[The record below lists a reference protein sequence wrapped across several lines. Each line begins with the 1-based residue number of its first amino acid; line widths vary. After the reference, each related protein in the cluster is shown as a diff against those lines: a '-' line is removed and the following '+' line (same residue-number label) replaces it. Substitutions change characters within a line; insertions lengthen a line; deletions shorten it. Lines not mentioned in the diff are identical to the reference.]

1 MSSALVSSV
10 SSEEL
15 AGFCSE
21 FAVMLAS
28 DVKLMPAIVT
38 LRQQTENVYFREVL
52 LEVQEDLEN
61 GFTLAAAFARH
72 PDVFSP
78 FLIQLVRQGELEGA
92 LPEVFRKVAE
102 HYAGGEMGA
111 EGLGGGSGPVVVNLD
126 ISTIVEV
133 LRPLLVML
141 PTALAFVGFAIAG
154 IWVAMEREWIPGEQA
169 GPTIL
174 ATAALSFLL
183 VAAAFSRFR
192 PRRVSSCSFCGKLD
206 SEVSEIVTSR
216 GVSICDEC
224 VESMVHQMRRAG
236 EPVAAPAE
244 AVAAADQVAPS
255 AVEKTDKPE
264 GALRPDDAYLLRD
277 PGEPVDLD
285 KEFE

>member
-1 MSSALVSSV
+1 MPAALVSSV

-15 AGFCSE
+15 AQFCRE

-28 DVKLMPAIVT
+28 DVKLMPAVVT
-38 LRQQTENVYFREVL
+38 LRQQTENPYFREVL
-52 LEVQEDLEN
+52 LEAQGDLEN
-61 GFTLAAAFARH
+61 GQTLAAAFSRH

-92 LPEVFRKVAE
+92 LPEVFRKLAE
-102 HYAGGEMGA
+102 HYSGGMDNEAFGAGN
-111 EGLGGGSGPVVVNLD
+111 PVVVNLD

-154 IWVAMEREWIPGEQA
+154 IWVAMEKNWLPSEQA

-183 VAAAFSRFR
+183 VGAAFSRSR
-192 PRRVSSCSFCGKLD
+192 PRRVSTCAFCGKLD
-206 SEVSEIVTSR
+206 TQVDEIVTSR
-216 GVSICDEC
+216 GVSICNEC
-224 VESMVHQMRRAG
+224 VETMVQQMRRSKDVVA
-236 EPVAAPAE
+236 PPPPPAAAPPP
-244 AVAAADQVAPS
+244 PS
-255 AVEKTDKPE
+255 EKPE
-264 GALRPDDAYLLRD
+264 RTLRPDVAYLLRD
-277 PGEPVDLD
+277 PAEPVDLD
-285 KEFE
+285 QEFE